1 VKGTK
6 IKMQGSSAQKIQKGK
21 KIKKSFINIIFFY
34 LIIKKYQKARFEDK
48 MTGIITFF
56 IRRI

>member
-21 KIKKSFINIIFFY
+21 KLKKSFINIIFF
-34 LIIKKYQKARFEDK
+34 LFNNKKIAESA
-48 MTGIITFF
+48 I
-56 IRRI
+56 

>member
-21 KIKKSFINIIFFY
+21 KIKKSFINIFFIY
-34 LIIKKYQKARFEDK
+34 LIIKK
-48 MTGIITFF
+48 
-56 IRRI
+56 